1 MKTKKTFDCVEMKRR
16 GAERIYNQI
25 ANMTLKE
32 QLAFWRERTEL
43 LRKDQQTI
51 KMKSKTS
58 VN

>member
-25 ANMTLKE
+25 AGMTLEE
-32 QLAFWRERTEL
+32 QLTFWQERTEL
-43 LRKDQQTI
+43 LRKHQQTV
-51 KMKSKTS
+51 KMRRKTS

>member
-25 ANMTLKE
+25 ANRTLKE

-43 LRKDQQTI
+43 LRKDQQTV